1 MFRKHQAGNTGVS
14 WREKKLGKLTT
25 ALITGCLLLSACGS
39 GTRVEIANDTGF
51 DFLVLSL
58 AINGEELNWTD
69 ISHDD
74 TVSGSLT
81 IRYEGSA
88 PVASIHWNNGI
99 ENFEGEIVLIDSA
112 FKASKILIIISSD
125 ATSLTYSF

>member
-1 MFRKHQAGNTGVS
+1 
-14 WREKKLGKLTT
+14 LGKLTTT
-25 ALITGCLLLSACGS
+25 ALITGCLLLTACGS
-39 GTRVEIANDTGF
+39 GTSVEIANDTGY

-69 ISHDD
+69 ISNDD

-81 IRYEGSA
+81 IRYTGTA
-88 PVASIHWNNGI
+88 PVADIHWDNGL
-99 ENFEGEIVLIDSA
+99 ESYEGEIVLIDSA
-112 FKASKILIIISSD
+112 FKASKILIIISAD

>member
-1 MFRKHQAGNTGVS
+1 MPAP

-25 ALITGCLLLSACGS
+25 ALSIGCLLLTACGS
-39 GTRVEIANDTGF
+39 GTRLEIANDTGF

-58 AINGEELNWTD
+58 DINGEELSWTD
-69 ISHDD
+69 ISHDN

-81 IRYEGSA
+81 IRYTGSA
-88 PVASIHWNNGI
+88 PVASIHWDNGF
-99 ENFEGEIVLIDSA
+99 ETYEGEIVLIDSA
-112 FKASKILIIISSD
+112 FKASKIQILISTD